1 METRVIKKFFG
12 LADFVEEQEF
22 LQTQHKAG
30 WKLKT
35 FKALKKY
42 TFEKCE
48 PVEYIYQLDFNEES
62 KYEET
67 YIQMFEDCGWEYIM
81 KYQKWYYF
89 RKAKC
94 DVCENDNSIFSDAES
109 KIDMCKKVYRMQGIA
124 ILPLLMATSC
134 WGLFL
139 MPNIDNI
146 STWIIIMVS
155 LCMLLIC
162 FYYGMAIAN
171 FSKLNKMIKETQNPL
186 DTTEKK

>member
-1 METRVIKKFFG
+1 METKVMKKFFG

-22 LQTQHKAG
+22 LQKQHKAG

-48 PVEYIYQLDFNEES
+48 PVEYIYQLDFNEEG
-62 KYEET
+62 KYEEA

-94 DVCENDNSIFSDAES
+94 DVGENDNSIFSDAES
-109 KIDMCKKVYRMQGIA
+109 KIDMCKKVYKTQGIA
-124 ILPLLMATSC
+124 IFPLLAVISC
-134 WGLFL
+134 WNVLII
-139 MPNIDNI
+139 PNIDNI
-146 STWIIIMVS
+146 SIWLIIGGS
-155 LCMLLIC
+155 LCIILIV
-162 FYYGMAIAN
+162 FFFGMGIAN
-171 FSKLNKMIKETQNPL
+171 FSKLNKMIKEIQNPL
-186 DTTEKK
+186 DTNEKK